1 MIRSLATTVLAL
13 LLAAPAA
20 PVHAQ
25 DDLARQ
31 LINSCVGCRLPHDLH
46 GRDLHGLRFVG
57 SDLHDTDLSHAN
69 LRGAEFTGANLDGTR
84 FDDADLRDARFVG
97 VRLRHTSFARANV
110 EGVRFVG
117 ASVSQGD
124 LDGPLGRTILRDCT
138 GCSFAGADLHD
149 ADLRGIKIVGANL
162 HDSNLAGAR
171 LNDARLVGINAH
183 GSDFSRTDLRGAD
196 LVGANLH
203 DARMNGATIGDA
215 VLCSRNDDD
224 GDVVFSGDD
233 GGYRRTSC
241 ANLRGVD
248 LHGLDFRAARYCA
261 GRTSARD
268 GQDFRDVC
276 RPVTRQELIDDA
288 HANLTGAL
296 APA

>member
-20 PVHAQ
+20 PVRAQ

-31 LINSCVGCRLPHDLH
+31 LIDSCVGCRLPHDLH

-57 SDLHDTDLSHAN
+57 SDLRDTDLSHAN

-110 EGVRFVG
+110 EGIRFVG

-171 LNDARLVGINAH
+171 LNDAKLVGINAH
-183 GSDFSRTDLRGAD
+183 NSDFSRADLRGAD

-203 DARMNGATIGDA
+203 DSRMSGATIGDA
-215 VLCSRNDDD
+215 VLCTRNHGDDVTFNDDD
-224 GDVVFSGDD
+224 GV
-233 GGYRRTSC
+233 YQRTAC

-248 LHGLDFRAARYCA
+248 LHGLDLRAARYCVE
-261 GRTSARD
+261 RYNARD
-268 GQDFRDVC
+268 ERDQRNDC
-276 RPVTRQELIDDA
+276 RPVTRQELTDYA
-288 HANLTGAL
+288 HADLTGAL